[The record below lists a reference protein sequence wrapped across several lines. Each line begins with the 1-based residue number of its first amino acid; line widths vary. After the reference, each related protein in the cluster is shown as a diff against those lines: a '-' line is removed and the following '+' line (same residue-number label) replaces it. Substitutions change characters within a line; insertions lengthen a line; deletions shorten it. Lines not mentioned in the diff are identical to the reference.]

1 MFNEDIM
8 APVYKL
14 LLFLII
20 FAFMLIAGYSSFRH
34 LDKKI
39 KESETGW
46 EILGYSF
53 LLLLVNAVLFFG
65 GLFVLIK
72 SYGFLVDA
80 E

>member
-1 MFNEDIM
+1 MS
-8 APVYKL
+8 AVYKL

-20 FAFMLIAGYSSFRH
+20 FASMLIAGYSSFHH
-34 LDKKI
+34 LNKKI

-46 EILGYSF
+46 EIFGYS
-53 LLLLVNAVLFFG
+53 LLLILINTALFFG

-72 SYGFLVDA
+72 SYAFLVDA

>member
-1 MFNEDIM
+1 MS
-8 APVYKL
+8 PVYKL

-20 FAFMLIAGYSSFRH
+20 FGLMLVAGYLSFRH

-46 EILGYSF
+46 EIVGYSL

-72 SYGFLVDA
+72 CYAILV
-80 E
+80 ESE

>member
-1 MFNEDIM
+1 MT
-8 APVYKL
+8 AVYKL

-20 FAFMLIAGYSSFRH
+20 FALMLMAGYSSFRF

-46 EILGYSF
+46 EILGYSL

-65 GLFVLIK
+65 GLFILIK
-72 SYGFLVDA
+72 SYAFLVDA